1 MFCKE
6 RKGGGEMK
14 VFDDIVVLELLK
26 NEYEADQKI
35 SRIIKPE
42 TVKDKEEGPGGERIP
57 FHYFSVVAK
66 GPKCVKVEVG
76 DRVFPKPP
84 TLYNP
89 GGLKGIVLWVNGKK
103 ESRFVIREE
112 DIAGVE

>member
-1 MFCKE
+1 
-6 RKGGGEMK
+6 MK

-35 SRIIKPE
+35 SKIIKPE

-57 FHYFSVVAK
+57 FHYFSVVMV
-66 GPKCVKVEVG
+66 GPDCVKVKAG

-89 GGLKGIVLWVNGKK
+89 GGLKGVVIWVNGKK
-103 ESRFVIREE
+103 ENRFVIREE

>member
-1 MFCKE
+1 
-6 RKGGGEMK
+6 MK

-26 NEYEADQKI
+26 EEYEQDQRRG
-35 SRIIKPE
+35 SIIKPDS
-42 TVKDKEEGPGGERIP
+42 VKEKEEGQGGERIP
-57 FHYFSVVAK
+57 FHFFKVVAK
-66 GPKCVKVEVG
+66 GPKCVKVEIG

-89 GGLKGIVLWVNGKK
+89 GGLKGVVLWINGKK
-103 ESRFVIREE
+103 ENRFVIREE